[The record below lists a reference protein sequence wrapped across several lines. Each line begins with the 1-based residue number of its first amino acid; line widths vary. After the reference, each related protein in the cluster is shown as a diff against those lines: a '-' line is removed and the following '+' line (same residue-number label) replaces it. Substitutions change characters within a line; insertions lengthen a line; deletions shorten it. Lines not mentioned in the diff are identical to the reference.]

1 MRKVNITKLREQA
14 QELIEKANRIEG
26 EYFEELGRVFFD
38 HLKKDKDLKDVDT
51 LKESAHKILKRLGYN
66 QGT

>member
-26 EYFEELGRVFFD
+26 EYFEELGRVFLS
-38 HLKKDKDLKDVDT
+38 HLKRDKDLKDVDT
-51 LKESAHKILKRLGYN
+51 LKESAAKVLKRLEY
-66 QGT
+66 